1 MRFFLFYLTKHYRL
15 LLTFFTLYLHIYVLA
30 RIWRKKINTKIQ
42 KKNNLLIP
50 IFYTDIGNL
59 LDLSSWR
66 LCCQT
71 CALFA
76 TSNTFTLIYLVSLDL
91 FVEHVLLHEQET
103 RLSCKVYYI
112 RCKLWLPF
120 TSKAKQTQVKFVT
133 LIKSS
138 NETYRRGISYD
149 FTVHIIEKTR
159 TAARYLWDKAKLGPK
174 SKESRVFES
183 QFLSILPWITR
194 QCKIQDGGLLKK
206 LSWPS
211 AH

>member
-1 MRFFLFYLTKHYRL
+1 MVIYSYQYVIQTQEIYWTL
-15 LLTFFTLYLHIYVLA
+15 LLLH
-30 RIWRKKINTKIQ
+30 
-42 KKNNLLIP
+42 
-50 IFYTDIGNL
+50 
-59 LDLSSWR
+59 LD
-66 LCCQT
+66 
-71 CALFA
+71 
-76 TSNTFTLIYLVSLDL
+76 YLVSLDL

-103 RLSCKVYYI
+103 RLSSKVYYI

-133 LIKSS
+133 LIKSL

-149 FTVHIIEKTR
+149 FTVHITKKTR

-174 SKESRVFES
+174 SKESWVFKS

-194 QCKIQDGGLLKK
+194 QCKIQDGGLLQK